1 MYADLIEITY
11 KSAPQYELHAYCFF
25 STSDTTGTVDRRG
38 PTAEGEANAKA
49 DTPFS
54 RAQRRKELAGGALVF
69 LHRIGAL
76 DA

>member
-1 MYADLIEITY
+1 MYADLKY
-11 KSAPQYELHAYCFF
+11 HKSTPQYELHAYFFF
-25 STSDTTGTVDRRG
+25 STSDTTGTVDRRR
-38 PTAEGEANAKA
+38 AEGEAKGKA